1 MRQLIVDPEFQKQ
14 IPPLTSEELDQLEKN
29 ILHEGQVLDPIIV
42 WNDII
47 LDGHN
52 RYQIVQGHPEIKF
65 DVKSLEFEDR
75 NQAQI
80 WICLHQLGRRNLTH
94 EQKKYLMGMRYEIEK
109 ASHGASN
116 GFRGNSHTKDLVS
129 YQNGNLLKTER
140 TCDRIAK
147 ELNVGRSTV
156 IRANEFA
163 KGLTAAEEVSPGI
176 LQEVLSGSVKAT
188 QDEVSALARASPDT
202 RKELVEKIR
211 HPPTKEKKVTGK
223 PAVTPPQPDSRPIE
237 LSPAQKC
244 ADALNELTDAV
255 EMYVFRWDRCF
266 SIYKDIFNTDEMQVE
281 ARKLIDQMQKYVNEK
296 LEELN
301 EHKRNL

>member
-1 MRQLIVDPEFQKQ
+1 MR
-14 IPPLTSEELDQLEKN
+14 
-29 ILHEGQVLDPIIV
+29 
-42 WNDII
+42 I

-109 ASHGASN
+109 ASHGASD

-129 YQNGNLLKTER
+129 YQNGNLLKAER

-211 HPPTKEKKVTGK
+211 HPPPKEKKVTGK

-237 LSPAQKC
+237 LSPEQKC

-266 SIYKDIFNTDEMQVE
+266 LIYKDIFNTDEMQVE
-281 ARKLIDQMQKYVNEK
+281 ARKLIDQMQKYVDEK

-301 EHKRNL
+301 ERKRNL

>member
-1 MRQLIVDPEFQKQ
+1 MDMS
-14 IPPLTSEELDQLEKN
+14 PPIGAAKPDSRAE
-29 ILHEGQVLDPIIV
+29 
-42 WNDII
+42 
-47 LDGHN
+47 
-52 RYQIVQGHPEIKF
+52 
-65 DVKSLEFEDR
+65 
-75 NQAQI
+75 
-80 WICLHQLGRRNLTH
+80 
-94 EQKKYLMGMRYEIEK
+94 KYLMGMRYEIEK
-109 ASHGASN
+109 ASHGASD

-129 YQNGNLLKTER
+129 YQNGNLLKAER

-147 ELNVGRSTV
+147 ELNVGRNTV

-211 HPPTKEKKVTGK
+211 HPPPKEKKVTEK

-237 LSPAQKC
+237 LSPEQKC

-266 SIYKDIFNTDEMQVE
+266 LIYKDIFNTDEMQVE
-281 ARKLIDQMQKYVNEK
+281 ARKLIDQMQKYVDEK

-301 EHKRNL
+301 ERKRNL

>member
-1 MRQLIVDPEFQKQ
+1 MKSLYVLVPENAAQWQFGQENVIKDLLAKHQNSKLLSLKGTKNDALKDKDAFFRQLIGDFERLKAEFDFVL
-14 IPPLTSEELDQLEKN
+14 IEGDTSF
-29 ILHEGQVLDPIIV
+29 GVLGD
-42 WNDII
+42 
-47 LDGHN
+47 
-52 RYQIVQGHPEIKF
+52 F
-65 DVKSLEFEDR
+65 EF
-75 NQAQI
+75 A
-80 WICLHQLGRRNLTH
+80 
-94 EQKKYLMGMRYEIEK
+94 
-109 ASHGASN
+109 
-116 GFRGNSHTKDLVS
+116 V
-129 YQNGNLLKTER
+129 
-140 TCDRIAK
+140 RIAK

-211 HPPTKEKKVTGK
+211 HPPPKEKKVTGK

-237 LSPAQKC
+237 LSPEQKC

-266 SIYKDIFNTDEMQVE
+266 LIYKDIFNTDEMQVE
-281 ARKLIDQMQKYVNEK
+281 ARKLIDQMQKYVDEK

-301 EHKRNL
+301 ERKRNL

>member
-29 ILHEGQVLDPIIV
+29 ILQEGQVLDPIIV

-176 LQEVLSGSVKAT
+176 LQGVLSGSVKAA

-211 HPPTKEKKVTGK
+211 HPPTKEKRLLKNLLLHPHSQT
-223 PAVTPPQPDSRPIE
+223 QSRLNYL
-237 LSPAQKC
+237 LSKS
-244 ADALNELTDAV
+244 V
-255 EMYVFRWDRCF
+255 
-266 SIYKDIFNTDEMQVE
+266 
-281 ARKLIDQMQKYVNEK
+281 QMHWQDLSHPMGTVSFLGPLHTCRRGRGRILGRVRYPKK
-296 LEELN
+296 SG
-301 EHKRNL
+301 